1 MANLE
6 AAAARL
12 NSALDG
18 LEQCVTSVVGARAR
32 TAHQGAEIRR
42 IHAEREVL
50 LARIAEL
57 EEEARA
63 LAGVTEEVEIK
74 LDSAIGEIRAAL
86 GR

>member
-1 MANLE
+1 MAELE

-12 NSALDG
+12 NSALEK
-18 LEQCVTSVVGARAR
+18 LEQRVASLAEARALASR
-32 TAHQGAEIRR
+32 QQAEIRR
-42 IHAEREVL
+42 INTERESL

-57 EEEARA
+57 EEETRA
-63 LAGVTEEVEIK
+63 LAGITEEVELK

>member
-1 MANLE
+1 MAELE

-12 NSALDG
+12 NSALEK
-18 LEQCVTSVVGARAR
+18 LEQRMASLVEARALASR
-32 TAHQGAEIRR
+32 QQAEFHR
-42 IHAEREVL
+42 ISTERESL

-57 EEEARA
+57 EEETRA
-63 LAGVTEEVEIK
+63 LAGVTEEVELK

>member
-1 MANLE
+1 MAEFE

-12 NSALDG
+12 SVALDT
-18 LEQCVTSVVGARAR
+18 LEQRLSSLTEARAHASLR
-32 TAHQGAEIRR
+32 AIEAAR
-42 IHAEREVL
+42 IHAERETL

-63 LAGVTEEVEIK
+63 LAGVTEEVEMK

-86 GR
+86 DR

>member
-1 MANLE
+1 MAELE

-12 NSALDG
+12 NSALEK
-18 LEQCVTSVVGARAR
+18 LEQRVASLAEARALASR
-32 TAHQGAEIRR
+32 QQAEFDR
-42 IHAEREVL
+42 INAERESL

-57 EEEARA
+57 EEETRA
-63 LAGVTEEVEIK
+63 LAGVTEEVELK

>member
-1 MANLE
+1 MAELD

-12 NSALDG
+12 NSALEM
-18 LEQCVTSVVGARAR
+18 LEQRVASMAEARALAAR
-32 TAHQGAEIRR
+32 QESEIRR
-42 IHAEREVL
+42 INAERDSL

-63 LAGVTEEVEIK
+63 LAGVTEEVEMK

>member
-1 MANLE
+1 MATLE
-6 AAAARL
+6 AAAAYL
-12 NSALDG
+12 DSALDR
-18 LEQCVTSVVGARAR
+18 LEQCLTSVAADRELA
-32 TAHQGAEIRR
+32 AHRDAEIRR

-57 EEEARA
+57 EEETRA
-63 LAGVTEEVEIK
+63 LAGVTEEVEMK